1 MMREMLQGKLHRGV
15 VTDTRLDYPGSL
27 TIDPVLY
34 ERAGMREYQKIQLL
48 NLTNGNRLETYVI
61 RGEAGK
67 GEMIVNG
74 AAARLAY
81 KGDRVIVAAF
91 AFYDEKELAGHK
103 PLVLVLNE
111 RNQVVETH

>member
-15 VTDTRLDYPGSL
+15 VTETRLDYPGSL
-27 TIDPVLY
+27 TVDPLLY
-34 ERAGMREYQKIQLL
+34 ERAGMREFQKIQLL

-61 RGEAGK
+61 RGESGK
-67 GEMIVNG
+67 GEIIVNG

-81 KGDRVIVAAF
+81 KGDRVIVAAY
-91 AFYDEKELAGHK
+91 AFYDDKDLVGYK
-103 PLVLVLNE
+103 PQVLVLNE

>member
-1 MMREMLQGKLHRGV
+1 MMREMLQGKLHRGA

-27 TIDPVLY
+27 TVDPVLY
-34 ERAGMREYQKIQLL
+34 ERAGMREFQKIQLL

-61 RGEAGK
+61 RGEPGK
-67 GEMIVNG
+67 GEIIVNG